1 MFWSVPVGR
10 PPLAEGSS
18 GSGKGTSAQ
27 WCAVLPF
34 HPVVRAN
41 MALVHGRLD
50 ITGKETN
57 ELGGSEHWGESFDDW
72 ADAPLPSD
80 A

>member
-1 MFWSVPVGR
+1 
-10 PPLAEGSS
+10 
-18 GSGKGTSAQ
+18 
-27 WCAVLPF
+27 
-34 HPVVRAN
+34 